1 MKLECMGKLTDK
13 DIIKV
18 DPRVF
23 ENVAVGSTLKVS
35 VMIPDAEDDEKK
47 PKELSPAAKRIFDR
61 MQRSQDMGAPADADE
76 LNHGKPAEEGVDPA
90 TERFLQRVRNA
101 PRLGRVNEPLSRED
115 LYEEMLNGKY

>member
-35 VMIPDAEDDEKK
+35 VMIPDAEDDVKK
-47 PKELSPAAKRIFDR
+47 LKELSPAAKRILDR
-61 MQRSQDMGAPADADE
+61 IQRSQDTGVPDE

-101 PRLGRVNEPLSRED
+101 PRLGHINEPLSRED
-115 LYEEMLNGKY
+115 LYEEMVNGKY

>member
-23 ENVAVGSTLKVS
+23 ENVAVGSTLKIS
-35 VMIPDAEDDEKK
+35 VMIAEADAEKK
-47 PKELSPAAKRIFDR
+47 ESKALSPAAKRILDR
-61 MQRSQDMGAPADADE
+61 LQRPQDMGAPADADE
-76 LNHGKPAEEGVDPA
+76 LKHETPAEEEVDRA

-101 PRLGRVNEPLSRED
+101 PRLGRVSEPLSRED